1 MWWLLKKPGVV
12 WQMSGAV
19 TFFFS
24 SVQVPPCV
32 PAVVMVV
39 ELEKDFETSVR
50 VVLEALDWDIPN
62 S

>member
-19 TFFFS
+19 TFFFL
-24 SVQVPPCV
+24 VQVPPCV

-39 ELEKDFETSVR
+39 ELEKDFEASVKM
-50 VVLEALDWDIPN
+50 VLKALDWDIPDP
-62 S
+62 